1 MTLTK
6 TRIGSLAAL
15 GIVLAAFTVDRVF
28 LSSETTAPRQ
38 AHAASEPPPP
48 APKAS
53 PAPAVRT
60 PAEPAACPGRPSAAS
75 RLKAL
80 AEAENLDGT
89 DFRDAFVPAPSWLAQ
104 LKTPEPVVE
113 VVVQETNEAQEFA
126 QRHTLTAVIV
136 IAGGGGAVVN
146 GKTVHV
152 GEELDGFRLVR
163 LTPTSALF
171 QGAKDQVEVSLPPP
185 IGRR

>member
-38 AHAASEPPPP
+38 AHAASEPSRP
-48 APKAS
+48 APKAA
-53 PAPAVRT
+53 PAPAVSP
-60 PAEPAACPGRPSAAS
+60 PAEPAAGPGRPSAVS

-80 AEAENLDGT
+80 AEVESLDGT
-89 DFRDAFVPAPSWLAQ
+89 DFRDAFVPAPAWLAQ

-113 VVVQETNEAQEFA
+113 DVQETNEAQEFA

>member
-15 GIVLAAFTVDRVF
+15 GIALAAFTVDRVF

-38 AHAASEPPPP
+38 AHAASESPPP
-48 APKAS
+48 APKAA
-53 PAPAVRT
+53 PAPAVRA
-60 PAEPAACPGRPSAAS
+60 PAEPAPGPTCPSAAS

-80 AEAENLDGT
+80 AEVENLDGA
-89 DFRDAFVPAPSWLAQ
+89 DFRDAFVPAPAWLAQ

-113 VVVQETNEAQEFA
+113 VVQEKNEAQEFA